1 MRSLLLIVCALAM
14 PCASSA
20 QSKQSS
26 WGNLSTLQ
34 AGQKIEVVETNLK
47 KDTGTFAAVSD
58 DGIRLNESTGEQTI
72 PRANVMR
79 VTLRQNKHRLR
90 NTLIGAAVGAGA
102 GAAIGAAA
110 YRTAKPCPPG
120 AGLGCFNGDFV
131 SRGEFAAFGGVIG
144 LAGGTAVGA
153 TLPSHPTIYRASPRP
168 H

>member
-26 WGNLSTLQ
+26 WENLNTLQ
-34 AGQKIEVVETNLK
+34 AGQKIEVVEKNLK

-72 PRANVMR
+72 PRVSVMR

-102 GAAIGAAA
+102 GAVFGAAWTGHPGSYIRDVSRGKGAAA
-110 YRTAKPCPPG
+110 W
-120 AGLGCFNGDFV
+120 AG
-131 SRGEFAAFGGVIG
+131 IG
-144 LAGGTAVGA
+144 FIAGTVVGA
-153 TLPSHPTIYRASPRP
+153 VVPSHPTIYRASP

>member
-14 PCASSA
+14 PCLSSA

-34 AGQKIEVVETNLK
+34 AGQKIEVVEKNLK

-72 PRANVMR
+72 PRASVMR

-90 NTLIGAAVGAGA
+90 NALIGAAVGAGA
-102 GAAIGAAA
+102 GAAIGAAT
-110 YRTAKPCPPG
+110 YRAPKPCQPGAGIGCFSLDLFSRSDFAWVG
-120 AGLGCFNGDFV
+120 AGLGV
-131 SRGEFAAFGGVIG
+131 V
-144 LAGGTAVGA
+144 GGTVVGA
-153 TLPSHPTIYRASPRP
+153 LAPSHPTMYRVSPR
-168 H
+168 

>member
-20 QSKQSS
+20 QSKQPS

-34 AGQKIEVVETNLK
+34 AGQKIEVVEKNLK

-72 PRANVMR
+72 PRASVMR
-79 VTLRQNKHRLR
+79 VTLRHNKHRLR
-90 NTLIGAAVGAGA
+90 NTLIGAAVGVGA
-102 GAAIGAAA
+102 GAAIGAAT
-110 YRTAKPCPPG
+110 YGNGR
-120 AGLGCFNGDFV
+120 CFC
-131 SRGEFAAFGGVIG
+131 SRGG
-144 LAGGTAVGA
+144 LAGFGAAIGLVGGTVVGA
-153 TLPSHPTIYRASPRP
+153 TWPSHPTIYRATP

>member
-26 WGNLSTLQ
+26 WENLSTLR
-34 AGQKIEVVETNLK
+34 AGQKIEVVEKNLK

-72 PRANVMR
+72 PRASVMR
-79 VTLRQNKHRLR
+79 VTLRHNKHRAR
-90 NTLIGAAVGAGA
+90 NTLIGIAVGAGA
-102 GAAIGAAA
+102 GAAIGAGVGSGDSLSEAA
-110 YRTAKPCPPG
+110 DSI
-120 AGLGCFNGDFV
+120 LGVG
-131 SRGEFAAFGGVIG
+131 IG
-144 LAGGTAVGA
+144 LVGGTVVGA
-153 TLPSHPTIYRASPRP
+153 TWPSHPTIYRVSP